1 MTFRE
6 LEHTADVRIRI
17 EAPTLAAL
25 FEDAGAA
32 LFAVMYGTCTPQSGA
47 SAPQENER
55 RVSVASGDLES
66 LLTDYLS
73 ELLFL
78 SEAEG
83 IVFCSFQVTITG
95 TALDATAH
103 GEPLDPSKH
112 AGREVKGISYSDLA
126 ILRTAEGYAAE
137 VIFDI

>member
-6 LEHTADVRIRI
+6 LEHTADVRVRI

-25 FEDAGAA
+25 FEEAGTA
-32 LFAVMYGTCTPQSGA
+32 LFTIMYGTCTPQSI
-47 SAPQENER
+47 ER
-55 RVSVASGDLES
+55 RVSIASGDLES
-66 LLTDYLS
+66 LLADYLS
-73 ELLFL
+73 ELLYL

-83 IVFCSFQVTITG
+83 IVFCSFQVAVSG
-95 TALDATAH
+95 TSLEATAR

-126 ILRTAEGYAAE
+126 IKPTAEGYAAE
-137 VIFDI
+137 IIFDI